1 MKHPITALLTTLGLS
16 LSAVATTAHA
26 QDDPIVVGGLNYT
39 EHLILTSATFQ
50 LLEANGY
57 NVDKRDGLGT
67 SVLRQ
72 AQENGQVDL
81 YWEYTGNSVILF
93 NDQPQPADAAE
104 TYATAKRLD
113 AEKGLIWLD
122 PSDTNNTYALAVRE
136 EVYNEDSDQ
145 YDEDLAQMENLSD
158 IGQLIEENPDKA
170 TVCVDSEFAVRNDG
184 LPGMEEAYGY
194 QFPDDN
200 VSRFQEGVIYERADQ
215 GDPCNFGEVFTSDG
229 RIEALDL
236 RVLEDDQGFFPLY
249 NPTINVREEVY
260 QENKQLSD
268 LFEPISKKITLE
280 TMQKLNARV
289 DVDGEEPEAVA
300 EDWLKQEGFIE

>member
-93 NDQPQPADAAE
+93 NDQPQPENAAE

-122 PSDTNNTYALAVRE
+122 PSDTNNTYALAMREADAEERDIHTLSDLAEAMNDGADLTLASNAEFYARDDGLRPLQEAYGFEFPRSNVKRMDSGLTYSALREEEVDVALVFATDGRNGAFDFEVLDDDQQFFPVYQLAPVVRE
-136 EVYNEDSDQ
+136 E
-145 YDEDLAQMENLSD
+145 
-158 IGQLIEENPDKA
+158 
-170 TVCVDSEFAVRNDG
+170 
-184 LPGMEEAYGY
+184 
-194 QFPDDN
+194 
-200 VSRFQEGVIYERADQ
+200 
-215 GDPCNFGEVFTSDG
+215 
-229 RIEALDL
+229 
-236 RVLEDDQGFFPLY
+236 
-249 NPTINVREEVY
+249 
-260 QENKQLSD
+260 
-268 LFEPISKKITLE
+268 TLE
-280 TMQKLNARV
+280 AHPDLEPLLNEVSAALNDETLIDLNRRV
-289 DVDGEEPEAVA
+289 DVDDQNIERVA
-300 EDWLKQEGFIE
+300 KDFLTENDLM